1 MVRSTILP
9 GLNAQRRRD
18 QYLVPELT
26 PNLTLPQHIVTEASQ
41 TTIGAMASIHRNQM

>member
-9 GLNAQRRRD
+9 GLSAQRRRD